1 MIYFSPFSRKNKVGE
16 LLTNPS
22 FKILLTMKLTL
33 LLLTCMSLG
42 AYATGNAQN
51 INLNL
56 NNTSLEHILEEVSK
70 QSKLR
75 LFYDQQILK
84 NLRIRQINFENATV
98 ATVLRKT
105 LRGKNLTY
113 KIIDGTIVITEKEQ
127 TNYEIKGVVSD
138 INGPLQ
144 GVTVSVAETPTIHT
158 ITDQNGLY
166 SLRVPENSTVT
177 FRYMGYTDQEFQI
190 DQNRVLN
197 VTLVSSSSELEELTA
212 NV

>member
-1 MIYFSPFSRKNKVGE
+1 
-16 LLTNPS
+16 
-22 FKILLTMKLTL
+22 MKLTL
-33 LLLTCMSLG
+33 LLLTCISLG
-42 AYATGNAQN
+42 AYATGKAQN

-84 NLRIRQINFENATV
+84 NLKIRQINFENASV
-98 ATVLRKT
+98 STVLSKT
-105 LRGKNLTY
+105 LKGKNLTF
-113 KIIDGTIVITEKEQ
+113 KIIDGTIVITEKKQ
-127 TNYEIKGVVSD
+127 TNYEIKGLVSD

-144 GVTVSVAETPTIHT
+144 GVTVSVTQTPSIHT
-158 ITDQNGLY
+158 ITDQNGQY

-190 DQNRVLN
+190 DQNRTLN
-197 VTLVSSSSELEELTA
+197 VTLVSSSSELEEIVVVGYGTRKKLI
-212 NV
+212 